1 MRISKEKRGKLLKKV
16 FFFFYGKK
24 VEKRKEWWYTSF
36 KNWQYQY
43 TIRNTEGGATMGYVK
58 WSYSVLEHFCHD
70 VFRAFGFD
78 ETQSKEIEDVLLTA
92 DLFGIESHGMQ
103 RMVRY
108 HKGIEKGTIHPLAK
122 PEVVFETPVSAV
134 IDGHNGMGQLI
145 SIYAMKKA
153 IEKAKTSGIGMV
165 SVRNSNHFGIAGYY
179 AKMASDE
186 GLLGMACTNSEAI
199 MVPTFGKKA
208 MLGSNP
214 IAVAMPAEPYP
225 FLFDCSTTVVTRGKL
240 EMYNKMEKPL
250 PEGWALDKD
259 GKESTD
265 APDVLSN
272 IVAKRGGGIMP
283 LGGNKEVN
291 GSHKGYGY
299 GMLCE
304 LFSSILSQGVT
315 SDKCCTFKDKT
326 GICHGFIA
334 VNPAIFGNPEEIKKH
349 FSEYLEALRESPKAD
364 GAERIYTHGEKE
376 VLAKKDR
383 LENGIQVNDNT
394 MAELANL
401 CEYLKLDFNSYFKGY
416 QLQKDSRFFE
426 GNY

>member
-1 MRISKEKRGKLLKKV
+1 
-16 FFFFYGKK
+16 
-24 VEKRKEWWYTSF
+24 
-36 KNWQYQY
+36 
-43 TIRNTEGGATMGYVK
+43 MGYVK

-108 HKGIEKGTIHPLAK
+108 HKG
-122 PEVVFETPVSAV
+122 AV

-208 MLGSNP
+208 MLGYNP

-240 EMYNKMEKPL
+240 EMYNKMGKPL
-250 PEGWALDKD
+250 PQGWAL
-259 GKESTD
+259 GANGQESTD
-265 APDVLSN
+265 APDVLAN
-272 IVAKRGGGIMP
+272 IVAKKGGGIMP

-304 LFSSILSQGVT
+304 IFSSIFSMGVT

-326 GICHGFIA
+326 GICHGFAAID
-334 VNPAIFGNPEEIKKH
+334 PAIFGNADDIRAH
-349 FSEYLEALRESPKAD
+349 FSEYLETLRQSPKAE
-364 GAERIYTHGEKE
+364 GADLY
-376 VLAKKDR
+376 
-383 LENGIQVNDNT
+383 
-394 MAELANL
+394 
-401 CEYLKLDFNSYFKGY
+401 SW
-416 QLQKDSRFFE
+416 
-426 GNY
+426 